1 MILKVTL
8 ADQLLELNV
17 PEDFLAQAS
26 GFFDKMDAD
35 MDQGWQVNREW
46 VEKPDPYLRG
56 QVAADKLLTAL
67 ENEDNKLGRLMAGYI
82 AARFPQIDLVELSE
96 QGETRDH
103 TLKMREGADIAPAP
117 APAGLAFSHDKLPQG
132 LSFDEAVAQATK
144 DVSSVFK
151 MGRQYRFSVFNHA
164 SGEWDE
170 SPAFGSQEDAE
181 SLREAVFRE
190 RLDAFG
196 GLLG

>member
-8 ADQLLELNV
+8 AEQLLELNV
-17 PEDFLAQAS
+17 PDDFLVQAS

-56 QVAADKLLTAL
+56 QIAADKLLTAL
-67 ENEDNKLGRLMAGYI
+67 ENEDDKLGRMMAGYI
-82 AARFPQIDLVELSE
+82 ARRFPEIELLELSE

-103 TLKMREGADIAPAP
+103 TLKMKAGAEIAASGP
-117 APAGLAFSHDKLPQG
+117 GLAFDHGNLPQG
-132 LSFDEAVAQATK
+132 LSFDDAVAQASK

-151 MGRQYRFSVFNHA
+151 MGKQYRFSVFNHV

-170 SPAFGSQEDAE
+170 SPAFGRQEEAE
-181 SLREAVFRE
+181 AMREAVFRE

-196 GLLG
+196 GLLD